1 MSSSQSQPTKQSHNH
16 RASRQDHHHYLTQV
30 SKIHTELHLQCN
42 SFLKRGDIMTPLR
55 YVTARGNENRG
66 AAHQSVEESLLLGQ
80 LDKRWMARG
89 QEEGPSAGW
98 PAPGQHVKAG
108 SPPALP
114 SHGALSSVIMGDG
127 FGLGEGALNKLGTK
141 TAKTL
146 NCIFQGCP

>member
-98 PAPGQHVKAG
+98 PAPGPGEHVKAG

-114 SHGALSSVIMGDG
+114 SHGALLKCDHGRRIW
-127 FGLGEGALNKLGTK
+127 AW
-141 TAKTL
+141 
-146 NCIFQGCP
+146 